1 MDHTEAST
9 TAVAYIDAVGARDS
23 AALNALLADD
33 LTATVGG
40 DTFDKAAWITAL
52 ERLMLAVVRND
63 IRHVFTDGA
72 TACVVYDFVTDTEAG
87 AVACVEI
94 VAVEGGRIH
103 AIELIFERAK
113 WSHVMD
119 RIREVM
125 SS

>member
-1 MDHTEAST
+1 MHQTDAAT
-9 TAVAYIDAVGARDS
+9 VAIDYINAVGARDS
-23 AALNALLADD
+23 AALGPLLAED
-33 LTATVGG
+33 LVATVSG
-40 DTFDKAAWITAL
+40 DTFDKAAWVAAL

-87 AVACVEI
+87 AVPCVEI
-94 VAVEGGRIH
+94 VTVEGDRIH
-103 AIELIFERAK
+103 AIELIFERAR

-119 RIREVM
+119 RIRELM